1 MYDIAAITFVG
12 LVRESNED
20 CVSINGRRAREGEVL
35 RHSVEA
41 SGVVALVADGMG
53 GHARG
58 EIASDIVLRKL
69 EHSIGST
76 LEPHDLVSAI
86 KTANRAVYDLASSN
100 PEYRGMGAT
109 LVGVLINETNCIYF
123 NVGDSRAYR
132 WRGGVLQ
139 QMSIDHVPPSPRGH
153 ARSHAVSQS
162 LGGAPYFREVTPAVG
177 SFDLYIG
184 DRVMLCSDGLTD
196 VLNESE
202 IGAGLSSGSPEYC
215 VTQLLD
221 QVVSGGAPDNVTII
235 VIAFS

>member
-12 LVRESNED
+12 LVREGNED
-20 CVSINGRRAREGEVL
+20 SVSINGRRALEGEVL
-35 RHSVEA
+35 RHSVETG
-41 SGVVALVADGMG
+41 GVVALVSDGMG

-58 EIASDIVLRKL
+58 EIASDIVLHKL
-69 EHSIGST
+69 EQSIGST
-76 LEPHDLVSAI
+76 LEPHDLFSAI
-86 KTANRAVYDLASSN
+86 RTANRAVYDLSSSN

-109 LVGVLINETNCIYF
+109 LVGVLINKSNCTYF

-132 WRGGVLQ
+132 WRRGVLQ
-139 QMSIDHVPPSPRGH
+139 QLSIDHVPAYPPGH

-202 IGAGLSSGSPEYC
+202 IGAVLSSGSPEHC

-221 QVVSGGAPDNVTII
+221 QVLSGGAPDNVTII